1 MNLTGQEI
9 KDYLEYSYSG
19 WVKQMENKD
28 DHMLLF
34 HDNPEQYAD
43 AWQRFQRPSY
53 NFDSAAG
60 IRYTVD
66 LTKPTGQR
74 ITILSMADGQPFSL
88 TRTYRCALNSY
99 RGNGGGGLLT
109 QGAHIP
115 ESELTKRIVWSTEK
129 DLRYYLMQ
137 EIKKQGTIN
146 PKPLNQWKFIPE
158 DWAATARQKDEPLV
172 K

>member
-1 MNLTGQEI
+1 
-9 KDYLEYSYSG
+9 
-19 WVKQMENKD
+19 
-28 DHMLLF
+28 
-34 HDNPEQYAD
+34 
-43 AWQRFQRPSY
+43 
-53 NFDSAAG
+53 
-60 IRYTVD
+60 
-66 LTKPTGQR
+66 
-74 ITILSMADGQPFSL
+74 MADGQPFSL